1 MQTVRVQ
8 IDDAI
13 VQDTPVNF
21 EIDQPANS
29 LIDSFRVFNVGKIA
43 VAGDVSVQLGT
54 ASDDDAFVTA
64 ANCLLI
70 DNGVG
75 SETEVAARSMTTAAA
90 ISSGNTAY
98 VTDQT
103 ALKGKV
109 NVADA
114 SVTIT
119 GDNTLY
125 VDVTFRIC
133 E

>member
-1 MQTVRVQ
+1 LQTVRVE

-13 VQDTPVNF
+13 VRDTAVNF

-54 ASDDDAFVTA
+54 ADDDDAFVTA
-64 ANCLLI
+64 ANCELI
-70 DNGVG
+70 DNTNDAG
-75 SETEVAARSMTTAAA
+75 TEIAARSMTTAAA
-90 ISSGNTAY
+90 ISSGATAY

-114 SVTIT
+114 EVTIT